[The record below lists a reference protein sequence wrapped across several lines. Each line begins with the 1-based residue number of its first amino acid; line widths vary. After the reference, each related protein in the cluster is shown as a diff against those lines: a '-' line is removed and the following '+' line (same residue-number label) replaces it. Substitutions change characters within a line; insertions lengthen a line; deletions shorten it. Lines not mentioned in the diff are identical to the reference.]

1 MIPTGREGEMKKFLW
16 SWGIFCL
23 IGYIILVPFSSIK
36 FDTNNYYIQVGLLFL
51 ASYTMPDFKKEKEG
65 K

>member
-1 MIPTGREGEMKKFLW
+1 MKKFLW